1 MNGTTPSRVYVKGP
15 RLYLPTSPVFPE
27 ILDENQHVVYIGTG
41 YVDFYD
47 FQDLRDECVSID
59 GMEFAVTIP
68 FLTDHPDGNPQ
79 YSLALKNFYERGRGD
94 IPKPNIALPYVPV
107 DEITR
112 KDNSVIVRNGS
123 EEIRLSFKRHTDP
136 CEQVEPTVRH
146 EFDEYVDQDLQFG
159 VTEPDFS
166 FCDRHPVENRY
177 CTISQ
182 SIKCKVHR
190 SYPNICQTS
199 WKTPSRVSC
208 DTPVQIEKV
217 TPGFRDMM
225 LLGTGEIN
233 IIATESFFGNFSLG
247 LKYPCI
253 E

>member
-1 MNGTTPSRVYVKGP
+1 MWDLMTVD
-15 RLYLPTSPVFPE
+15 LC
-27 ILDENQHVVYIGTG
+27 DES
-41 YVDFYD
+41 
-47 FQDLRDECVSID
+47 LSIH
-59 GMEFAVTIP
+59 GMEFAVVIP
-68 FLTDHPDGNPQ
+68 LLTDHPDGNPH

-94 IPKPNIALPYVPV
+94 IPKPNIAFPYVPV

-112 KDNSVIVRNGS
+112 RDNSVIVRNGS
-123 EEIRLSFKRHTDP
+123 EEIHLSFERHTYRCKPVDP
-136 CEQVEPTVRH
+136 EVRH

-159 VTEPDFS
+159 VTEPNFS

-177 CTISQ
+177 CAISQ

-190 SYPNICQTS
+190 SSPNICQTS
-199 WKTPSRVSC
+199 WKTPSKESC
-208 DTPVQIEKV
+208 DTPVQIVKV

-225 LLGTGEIN
+225 LLGAGEIE
-233 IIATESFFGNFSLG
+233 IIATESYSGNFSLG